1 MTILSPLLFPSR
13 RYLSFAAMLCLI
25 VRPIPSLGQQTDSP
39 IDYSAELPRVRALS
53 PDEAMQAI
61 EVSDDFEIQLA
72 ASEPLVNS
80 PVAIEWD
87 EGGGLFVCEMRGYS
101 ENREDGISQVR
112 YLTDADDDGHYEKA
126 TVFADGLLWPT
137 AIFPYKGGLFVADA
151 PHVYY
156 MKDTNGDDVADER
169 NIVLTGFG
177 VSNVQGLVNSFRW
190 GLDNR
195 IHVACSSVGGS
206 IHRVGEENLAVNV
219 RGRDI
224 SFDPDTYEIRL
235 TSGGAQHGMCFDD
248 WGHKFVSSNSDHIQQ
263 VIYEDHY
270 LAGNRFITAPSSRR
284 SIALDGPQGP
294 VYRISPVEPWRIVR
308 TRLRVGGVVSGPVEG
323 GGRPSGYFT
332 GATGITIYRGDQ
344 WNDDY
349 KGIGIVGDVGS
360 NLIHR
365 KRITQDAIEM
375 QAERMDPETEFIR
388 SKDIWFRPAQFANAP
403 DGCLYVVDVCRE
415 VIEHPKS
422 LPPEIKQHL
431 DLNSGRDRGRIYRV
445 VQKGKPLRSASDL
458 SKYSDQELAN
468 LLNHPNAW
476 HRETAARLLYEH
488 QNPAIIA
495 HLTRLATEN
504 SSPQGRIH
512 SLYCL
517 SGIGAL
523 NSNIIEEAFSDKH
536 PQVRRH
542 AVRLSEQIPES
553 DRLNGHLQQ
562 LANDPNS
569 EVRYQLAF
577 SLATRPAEVRVT
589 LLSELAKQDVNSRWL
604 TLAVLSSLGDQSGAV
619 FAKLARDPSFRS
631 KAAGDFLF
639 RLAQS
644 VVRQNHEPALQ
655 TALNALPN
663 LYDSSYLFTLPIL
676 GTFQSS
682 KTANHS
688 SPDLARAIKDQLLQA
703 CTQSVDTELP
713 LSGRLAALN
722 ALAIGDWKT
731 IGTTLLKLTAIK
743 EAPEL
748 ASEARLI
755 ASRFQNED
763 VTNLLISN
771 WITQSEQQK
780 KQTIEAI
787 FARPERIKALFEA
800 IDQQQIDA
808 QEIPRQR
815 FQSAAKSKDP
825 IIRQR
830 AITFLAQTSV
840 PSGTDRIEEY
850 RSALQG
856 ATDPERG
863 RSVFLKHCVS
873 CHRVENQG
881 YQLGPNL
888 AAMKARGADAILA
901 NILDPNLEVNPQYIN
916 YLLLKSD
923 GSSSTGMISSEN
935 ATTVTLKRA
944 EGQSETIL
952 RDDIEQMQSS
962 RKSIMPEG
970 LHQSIPPEAM
980 ADLISYLMSRE

>member
-1 MTILSPLLFPSR
+1 MTIRSPQPFPSR

-25 VRPIPSLGQQTDSP
+25 ARPIPSLGQQTASP
-39 IDYSAELPRVRALS
+39 VDYSAELPRVLALS

-61 EVSDDFEIQLA
+61 EVSDGFEIQLA

-112 YLTDADDDGHYEKA
+112 YLTDSDHDGHYEKA

-151 PHVYY
+151 PYIYY

-169 NIVLTGFG
+169 KIVLTGFG

-206 IHRVGEENLAVNV
+206 IHRVGEEDRAVNV

-263 VIYEDHY
+263 VMYEDHY
-270 LAGNRFITAPSSRR
+270 LAGNRFITAPSARR

-344 WNDDY
+344 WNDDH

-365 KRITQDAIEM
+365 KRITQEAIEM
-375 QAERMDPETEFIR
+375 QAKRMDPETEFIR

-445 VQKGKPLRSASDL
+445 VRKGKPLRSTSDL
-458 SKYSDQELAN
+458 SKYSDQELAA

-488 QNPAIIA
+488 QNHATIA
-495 HLTRLATEN
+495 DLTRLAKEN
-504 SSPQGRIH
+504 SSPQGRLH
-512 SLYCL
+512 SLYAL

-523 NSNIIEEAFSDKH
+523 NLEIIEEAMRDKH

-542 AVRLSEQIPES
+542 AVRLSEQLPEN

-577 SLATRPAEVRVT
+577 SLSMQPAEIRVS
-589 LLSELAKQDVNSRWL
+589 LLSQLAKQNVNSRWI
-604 TLAVLSSLGDQSGAV
+604 TLAVLSSLGDQSATV
-619 FAKLARDPSFRS
+619 FAKLAADPSFRS
-631 KAAGDFLF
+631 EAAGDFLL

-644 VVRQNHEPALQ
+644 IVRQNHEPALR
-655 TALNALPN
+655 TALIALPT

-676 GTFQSS
+676 GTFQRS
-682 KTANHS
+682 KAADNF
-688 SPDLARAIKDQLLQA
+688 SPDLAEAIQEQLRQA
-703 CTQSVDTELP
+703 CTHSLNAELP
-713 LSGRLAALN
+713 MSERLAALN

-731 IGTTLLKLTAIK
+731 IGSTLLELTAIK

-755 ASRFQNED
+755 ASRFQNEE
-763 VTNLLISN
+763 VTKLLISN
-771 WITQSEQQK
+771 WNTQSEQQRNRS
-780 KQTIEAI
+780 IEAI
-787 FARPERIKALFEA
+787 FARPERITALFDA
-800 IDQQQIDA
+800 MDQQQITA
-808 QEIPRQR
+808 EEIPRQR
-815 FQSAAKSKDP
+815 FQSAASSKDP
-825 IIRQR
+825 AIRQR

-856 ATDPERG
+856 PTDPERG

-916 YLLLKSD
+916 YLILKID
-923 GSSSTGMISSEN
+923 GSSSTGMIASEN

-970 LHQSIPPEAM
+970 LHQSISPEAM